1 MPTSATRARPTRAS
15 GAGFTLVEL
24 LVVLA
29 ILAIAFAIVTPSV
42 TRAIGATGPAS
53 VTEELA
59 VALRE
64 ARSNSIVSTTP
75 VRVTLEA
82 GARRWKAGTREGT
95 WPDGVAVELVPAPQG
110 GEAIVFYPDGTAS
123 GGRLFVGSG
132 SSRRIL
138 AVDWLTGRV
147 TTPAS

>member
-1 MPTSATRARPTRAS
+1 MLTSATRQKAR
-15 GAGFTLVEL
+15 GFTLVEL

-64 ARSNSIVSTTP
+64 ARAGSIVSTTP
-75 VRVTLEA
+75 IRFTLDA
-82 GARRWKAGTREGT
+82 AARRWKAGTREGN
-95 WPDGVAVELVPAPQG
+95 WSDSVAVQMQPMPQG
-110 GEAIVFYPDGTAS
+110 GDAIVFYPDGTAS
-123 GGRLFVGSG
+123 GGRLLVGSG
-132 SSRRIL
+132 PSRRIL
-138 AVDWLTGRV
+138 HVDWLTGRV